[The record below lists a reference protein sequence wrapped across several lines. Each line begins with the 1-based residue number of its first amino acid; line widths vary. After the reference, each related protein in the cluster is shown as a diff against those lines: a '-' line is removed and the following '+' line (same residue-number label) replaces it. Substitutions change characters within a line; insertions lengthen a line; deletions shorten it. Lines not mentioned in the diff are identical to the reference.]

1 MTKIVII
8 AGGQGTRIASVN
20 SEIPKAMIP
29 VCGKPIIE
37 HEVELCKRYGFTDF
51 LFVIG
56 YMGDQISAY
65 FGDGSKWD
73 VNIEYYQE
81 TQPLGTAGAL
91 GYLKDQLTEDF
102 FVLYGDTIVD
112 FDMEAMLTFH
122 RQKQAD
128 ATLFLHP
135 NDHPYDSDIVDL
147 DVDGKVRKF
156 YNKPHAEDFVSRNIV
171 NAALFIFSP
180 KILSQIEVGV
190 KSHIE
195 KNVLPRCLEAGM
207 NLYGYLSFEYIK
219 DMGTPDRYEAVCH
232 DFECGKVARLNKK
245 NPRPAIFL
253 DRDGTINEEV
263 NLLNKP
269 EQLKLIEGAAEAIRL
284 INKSDYLAIIVT
296 NQPVI
301 ARNLCSIEELEYI
314 HASLETMLG
323 KEHAYVN
330 AIYYCPHHPD
340 KGYPEERPEYKIVCD
355 CRKPK
360 PGMLLQAAKDWN
372 IDLSRSYMIGDSDRD
387 MQAGMNAGCRSVK
400 IETNQAN
407 ALLNVVRK
415 IVNNDMI

>member
-1 MTKIVII
+1 MKVVII

-37 HEVELCKRYGFTDF
+37 HEVELCKRYGYTDF
-51 LFVIG
+51 LFIIG
-56 YMGDQISAY
+56 HMGDQISSY

-73 VNIEYYQE
+73 VAIDYYQE
-81 TQPLGTAGAL
+81 AQPLGTAGAL
-91 GYLKDQLTEDF
+91 GYLKDRLTEDF

-112 FDMEAMLTFH
+112 FDMKAMLAYH
-122 RQKQAD
+122 QSKKAD

-135 NDHPYDSDIVDL
+135 NDHPYDSDIIDL
-147 DVDGKVRKF
+147 DAEGRVRRF
-156 YNKPHAEDFVSRNIV
+156 YNKPHEEGFVSRNIV

-180 KILSQIEVGV
+180 KILTQVEVGV

-195 KNVLPRCLEAGM
+195 KNVLPRCLEASM
-207 NLYGYLSFEYIK
+207 NLYGYVSFEYIK
-219 DMGTPDRYEAVCH
+219 DMGTPERYYAVC
-232 DFECGKVARLNKK
+232 DDVKSGKVARLNRS
-245 NPRPAIFL
+245 NRRPAIFL
-253 DRDGTINEEV
+253 DRDGTISKEV

-269 EQLKLIEGAAEAIRL
+269 EQLELIEGAAEAIRL
-284 INKSDYLAIIVT
+284 INKSDYLAVIVT

-314 HASLETMLG
+314 HATLETMLG
-323 KEHAYVN
+323 KEGAYVN

-340 KGYPEERPEYKIVCD
+340 KGYPEERPEYKIDCE

-372 IDLSRSYMIGDSDRD
+372 IDLSRSVMIGDTTRD
-387 MQAGMNAGCRSVK
+387 LQAGINARVK
-400 IETNQAN
+400 ESIMIETNKPN
-407 ALLNVVRK
+407 ALLDAVRK
-415 IVNNDMI
+415 IIK

>member
-1 MTKIVII
+1 MKIVII

-51 LFVIG
+51 LFIIG
-56 YMGDQISAY
+56 HMGDQISSY
-65 FGDGSKWD
+65 FGDGEKWG
-73 VNIEYYQE
+73 VAIQYYQE

-91 GYLKDQLTEDF
+91 GYLKDELTEDF

-112 FDMEAMLTFH
+112 FDMKAMLDYH
-122 RQKQAD
+122 QKKHAD

-147 DVDGKVRKF
+147 DADGKVRKF
-156 YNKPHAEDFVSRNIV
+156 YNKPHEDGFVSRNIV

-180 KILSQIEVGV
+180 RILTQIEVGV

-195 KNVLPRCLEAGM
+195 KNVLPRCLENGM
-207 NLYGYLSFEYIK
+207 CLYGYVSFEYIK
-219 DMGTPDRYEAVCH
+219 DMGTPDRYYAVC
-232 DFECGKVARLNKK
+232 DDVKNGKVARLNRSNK
-245 NPRPAIFL
+245 RPAIFL
-253 DRDGTINEEV
+253 DRDGTINKEV
-263 NLLNKP
+263 NLLKDP
-269 EQLKLIEGAAEAIRL
+269 EQLELIEGAAEAIKL
-284 INKSDYLAIIVT
+284 INKSDYLAVIVT

-301 ARNLCSIEELEYI
+301 ARNLCSVEELEYI
-314 HASLETMLG
+314 HATLETMLG
-323 KEHAYVN
+323 KEGAYVN

-340 KGYPEERPEYKIVCD
+340 KGYPEERPEYKIDCE

-360 PGMLLQAAKDWN
+360 PGMLYQAAKDWN
-372 IDLSRSYMIGDSDRD
+372 IDLANSFMIGDSDRD
-387 MQAGMNAGCRSVK
+387 LKVGQNAGCKDS
-400 IETNQAN
+400 IIINTNEPN
-407 ALLNVVRK
+407 ALFDAVKELLNK
-415 IVNNDMI
+415 

>member
-1 MTKIVII
+1 MKIVII

-37 HEVELCKRYGFTDF
+37 HEVELCKRYGYTDF
-51 LFVIG
+51 LFIIG
-56 YMGDQISAY
+56 HMGDQISSY

-73 VNIEYYQE
+73 VAIDYYQE
-81 TQPLGTAGAL
+81 AQPLGTAGAL
-91 GYLKDQLTEDF
+91 GYLKDRLTEDF

-112 FDMEAMLTFH
+112 FDMKAMLAYH
-122 RQKQAD
+122 LSKKAD

-147 DVDGKVRKF
+147 DADGKVCKF
-156 YNKPHAEDFVSRNIV
+156 YNKPHADGFVSRNIV

-180 KILSQIEVGV
+180 KILTQIEVGV

-207 NLYGYLSFEYIK
+207 NLYGYVSFEYIK
-219 DMGTPDRYEAVCH
+219 DMGTPERYYAVC
-232 DFECGKVARLNKK
+232 DDVRSGKVARLNRSNK
-245 NPRPAIFL
+245 RPAIFL
-253 DRDGTINEEV
+253 DRDGTISNEV

-269 EQLKLIEGAAEAIRL
+269 EQLELIEGAAEAIRL
-284 INKSDYLAIIVT
+284 INKSDYLAVIVT

-314 HASLETMLG
+314 HATLETMLG
-323 KEHAYVN
+323 KEGAYVN

-340 KGYPEERPEYKIVCD
+340 KGYPEERPEYKIDCE

-372 IDLSRSYMIGDSDRD
+372 IDLSHSVMIGDTTRD
-387 MQAGMNAGCRSVK
+387 LQAGINARVK
-400 IETNQAN
+400 ESIMIETNKPN
-407 ALLNVVRK
+407 ALLDAVRK
-415 IVNNDMI
+415 IIK

>member
-1 MTKIVII
+1 MKVVII
-8 AGGQGTRIASVN
+8 AGGKGTRIASVN

-37 HEVELCKRYGFTDF
+37 HEVELCKRYGFTEF
-51 LFVIG
+51 LFIIG
-56 YMGDQISAY
+56 HMGDQISSF
-65 FGDGSKWD
+65 FGDGSKWGID
-73 VNIEYYQE
+73 IEYYQE
-81 TQPLGTAGAL
+81 AKPLGTAGAL
-91 GYLKDQLTEDF
+91 GYLKDKLTEDF
-102 FVLYGDTIVD
+102 FVFYGDTIMD
-112 FDMEAMLTFH
+112 FDMPAMLQYH
-122 RQKQAD
+122 QEKKAD

-135 NDHPYDSDIVDL
+135 NDHPYDSDIVEL
-147 DVDGKVRKF
+147 AAGGKVVKF
-156 YNKPHAEDFVSRNIV
+156 HNKPHPEGFVSKNIV

-180 KILSQIEVGV
+180 AILEKIEVGK

-195 KNVLPRCLEAGM
+195 KHVLPRCHETGM
-207 NLYGYLSFEYIK
+207 NLYGYVSPEYIK
-219 DMGTPDRYEAVCH
+219 DMGTPDRYEEVCY
-232 DFECGKVARLNKK
+232 DFESGKVARLNKK

-269 EQLKLIEGAAEAIRL
+269 EQLKLIDGAAEAIRL
-284 INKSDYLAIIVT
+284 INKSDFLAIIVT

-323 KEHAYVN
+323 QERAYVN
-330 AIYYCPHHPD
+330 DIYYCPHHPD
-340 KGYPEERPEYKIVCD
+340 KGYPEERPEYKIDCD

-372 IDLSRSYMIGDSDRD
+372 IDLSKSYMIGDSDRD
-387 MQAGMNAGCRSVK
+387 LEVGRNVGCKDSIK
-400 IETNQAN
+400 IETNKPYG
-407 ALLNVVRK
+407 LLLIIKSIIEN
-415 IVNNDMI
+415 

>member
-1 MTKIVII
+1 MKIVII

-20 SEIPKAMIP
+20 CEIPKAMIP

-37 HEVELCKRYGFTDF
+37 HEVELCKRYGYTDF
-51 LFVIG
+51 LFIIG
-56 YMGDQISAY
+56 HMGDQISSY

-73 VNIEYYQE
+73 VAIDYYQE
-81 TQPLGTAGAL
+81 AQPLGTAGAL
-91 GYLKDQLTEDF
+91 GYLKDRLTEDF

-112 FDMEAMLTFH
+112 FDMKAMLAYH
-122 RQKQAD
+122 LSKKAD

-147 DVDGKVRKF
+147 DADGKVCKF
-156 YNKPHAEDFVSRNIV
+156 YNKPHADGFVSRNIV

-180 KILSQIEVGV
+180 KILTQIEVGV

-207 NLYGYLSFEYIK
+207 NLYGYVSFEYIK
-219 DMGTPDRYEAVCH
+219 DMGTPERYYAVC
-232 DFECGKVARLNKK
+232 DDVRSGKVARLNRSNK
-245 NPRPAIFL
+245 RPAIFL
-253 DRDGTINEEV
+253 DRDGTISNEV

-269 EQLKLIEGAAEAIRL
+269 EQLELIEGAAEAIRL
-284 INKSDYLAIIVT
+284 INKSDYLAVIVT

-314 HASLETMLG
+314 HATLETMLG
-323 KEHAYVN
+323 KEGAYVN

-340 KGYPEERPEYKIVCD
+340 KGYPEERPEYKIDCE

-360 PGMLLQAAKDWN
+360 PGMLLQAAKEWN
-372 IDLSRSYMIGDSDRD
+372 IDLSRSVMIGDTTRD
-387 MQAGMNAGCRSVK
+387 LQAGINAHVK
-400 IETNQAN
+400 ESIMIETNKPN
-407 ALLNVVRK
+407 ALLDAVRK
-415 IVNNDMI
+415 IIK

>member
-1 MTKIVII
+1 MKVVII

-37 HEVELCKRYGFTDF
+37 HELELCKRYGFTDF
-51 LFVIG
+51 LFIIG
-56 YMGDQISAY
+56 YMGDQISSF
-65 FGDGSKWD
+65 FGDGSKWG
-73 VNIEYYQE
+73 VNIDYYQE

-91 GYLKDQLTEDF
+91 GYLKDKLKEDF
-102 FVLYGDTIVD
+102 FVFYGDTIVD
-112 FDMEAMLTFH
+112 FDMPAMLKYH
-122 RQKQAD
+122 QDKDAD

-135 NDHPYDSDIVDL
+135 NDHPYDSDIVEL
-147 DVDGKVRKF
+147 DAEGKVLRF
-156 YNKPHAEDFVSRNIV
+156 DNKPHPEDFVSKNIV

-180 KILSQIEVGV
+180 KILMQIEVGM

-195 KNVLPRCLEAGM
+195 KHVLPRCLEAGM
-207 NLYGYLSFEYIK
+207 NLYGYVSPEYIK
-219 DMGTPDRYEAVCH
+219 DMGTPDRYEAVCY
-232 DFECGKVARLNKK
+232 DFESGKVARLNKK

-314 HASLETMLG
+314 HASLETILG
-323 KEHAYVN
+323 KERAYVN

-340 KGYPEERPEYKIVCD
+340 KGYPEERPEYKIDCE

-372 IDLSRSYMIGDSDRD
+372 IDLSKSYMIGDSDRD
-387 MQAGMNAGCRSVK
+387 LKVGQNAGCKESIAIK
-400 IETNQAN
+400 TNEPN
-407 ALLNVVRK
+407 ALLDVVKR
-415 IVNNDMI
+415 IV

>member
-1 MTKIVII
+1 MLIVII

-37 HEVELCKRYGFTDF
+37 YEVELCKRYGFTNY
-51 LFVIG
+51 LFIIG
-56 YMGDQISAY
+56 HMGDQISSY
-65 FGDGSKWD
+65 FGDGSKWN

-81 TQPLGTAGAL
+81 TQPLGTAGAM
-91 GYLKDQLTEDF
+91 GYLKDKLTEDF
-102 FVLYGDTIVD
+102 FVLYGDTVVD
-112 FDMEAMLTFH
+112 FDMKAMLAYH
-122 RQKQAD
+122 QSKKAD

-147 DVDGKVRKF
+147 DLEGRVRKF
-156 YNKPHAEDFVSRNIV
+156 FNKPHEDGFVSRNIV

-180 KILSQIEVGV
+180 KILTKIGVGV

-195 KNVLPRCLEAGM
+195 KNVLPSCLEAGM
-207 NLYGYLSFEYIK
+207 NLYGYISFEYIK
-219 DMGTPDRYEAVCH
+219 DMGTPERYYAVC
-232 DFECGKVARLNKK
+232 DDVKKGKVARLNRS
-245 NPRPAIFL
+245 NSRPAIFL
-253 DRDGTINEEV
+253 DRDGTISREV

-284 INKSDYLAIIVT
+284 INKSDYLAVIVT

-301 ARNLCSIEELEYI
+301 ARNLCSIKELEYI
-314 HASLETMLG
+314 HATLETMLG
-323 KEHAYVN
+323 KEGAYVN

-340 KGYPEERPEYKIVCD
+340 KGYPEERPEYKIDCE

-360 PGMLLQAAKDWN
+360 PGLLLQAAHDWN
-372 IDLSRSYMIGDSDRD
+372 IDLSRSVMIGDTTRD
-387 MQAGMNAGCRSVK
+387 LQAGVNARVK
-400 IETNQAN
+400 ESIIIETNKPN
-407 ALLNVVRK
+407 ALLEAVRQIIK
-415 IVNNDMI
+415 